1 MDFAKTLAFYKE
13 HINALLDE
21 HLSEKNYPR
30 GRLLDAMRHSMH
42 AGGKRIRPVL
52 CYATGHALG
61 VQGEDLDAP
70 ALAVELI
77 HTYSLIHDDL
87 PAMDDDDLRRGQP
100 TCHIAFDE
108 ATAIL
113 AGDAML
119 TMAFEVLAKA
129 SNLSSAR
136 QLKMV
141 NVLAKASGAN
151 GMVLGQAI
159 DVEAEGKGTAFSLDE
174 LKAMHANKT
183 GALIKASVQL
193 GALCNELCT
202 PEQYKALSE
211 YAEHIGLAFQVQ
223 DDILDV
229 TASTQD
235 LGKQQGADEAL
246 NKPTYTSL
254 MGLERAQAVAQE
266 LHQKALACLDGF
278 DERADTLRGI
288 ADYIIQRT
296 H

>member
-1 MDFAKTLAFYKE
+1 MDFQKTLAFYKDR
-13 HINALLDE
+13 INALLDDR
-21 HLSEKNYPR
+21 LSETHYPN
-30 GRLLDAMRHSMH
+30 GRLLDAMRHSMR

-52 CYATGHALG
+52 CYAAGHALG
-61 VQGEDLDAP
+61 VHGEDLDAP
-70 ALAVELI
+70 ALALELV

-100 TCHIAFDE
+100 TCHVAFDE

-119 TMAFEVLAKA
+119 TMAFEVLGEA
-129 SNLSSAR
+129 SNISPIR

-141 NVLAKASGAN
+141 KVLAKASGAN
-151 GMVLGQAI
+151 GMVLGQAV
-159 DVEAEGKGTAFSLDE
+159 DVEAEGKGTAFSLDQ

-193 GALCNELCT
+193 GALSDEHCT

-229 TASTQD
+229 ISSTEQ

-254 MGLERAQAVAQE
+254 MGLERAQEVAKE
-266 LHQKALACLDGF
+266 LHQNALACLESF